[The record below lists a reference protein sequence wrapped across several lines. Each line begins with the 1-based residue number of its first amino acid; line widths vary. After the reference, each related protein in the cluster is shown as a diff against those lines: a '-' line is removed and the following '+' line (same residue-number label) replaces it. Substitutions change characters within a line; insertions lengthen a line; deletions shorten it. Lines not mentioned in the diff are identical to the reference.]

1 MWNSVG
7 KCYVIS
13 TKAEKKHISQ
23 LSNLSSRYTFNR
35 IASICSAESSVHVYE
50 LSWFSHVQLFVTPWA
65 AARQA
70 SLSMEFSR
78 QEFWSALLF
87 PSPGNLPNPGIEPA
101 SLPSPELAHV
111 IFFFFLTTSVT
122 VEAKSHLQQH
132 RSCGGGGGLVT
143 KLCPTLATP
152 WIVALHTPLS
162 MGFPR
167 QEYWGGLPFP
177 SPGHLPDPGIER
189 GSPALQVNSLPTEPP
204 GKQCLLTVEWI
215 NSRVE
220 FYAVMRIDKL

>member
-1 MWNSVG
+1 MCCSSTDFPVHGILQARILEWVA
-7 KCYVIS
+7 IS
-13 TKAEKKHISQ
+13 FSG
-23 LSNLSSRYTFNR
+23 
-35 IASICSAESSVHVYE
+35 ESSQPRDRTCI
-50 LSWFSHVQLFVTPWA
+50 SA
-65 AARQA
+65 I
-70 SLSMEFSR
+70 SR
-78 QEFWSALLF
+78 I
-87 PSPGNLPNPGIEPA
+87 GTR
-101 SLPSPELAHV
+101 
-111 IFFFFLTTSVT
+111 FFFTTSIT

-132 RSCGGGGGLVT
+132 YSCGGGGGLVT

-152 WIVALHTPLS
+152 WIVALQTPLS

-177 SPGHLPDPGIER
+177 SPGDLPDPGIEP

-220 FYAVMRIDKL
+220 FYAVMRMDKL